1 MELHHPQ
8 ASHLIQTVMGSTSV
22 EENIT
27 ETIWQI
33 YVLKHKNMRYRLH
46 SEMLKIYK
54 NEKIIP
60 QGLIINVRPT
70 VDKNESEF
78 LAEWEDKLRNFSPQM
93 MDSLINF
100 YEKRVSENVQAIED
114 AYTKASLRI

>member
-1 MELHHPQ
+1 
-8 ASHLIQTVMGSTSV
+8 
-22 EENIT
+22 
-27 ETIWQI
+27 
-33 YVLKHKNMRYRLH
+33 
-46 SEMLKIYK
+46 MLKIYK